1 MYPFKVN
8 ACDNML
14 VLIFPLKCLHPV
26 SNETGVLVCHP
37 IALCTIQPAGFVEVG
52 IHYPDR
58 AKTPAKGQHAGVAAA
73 NGKDFYFLGPLS
85 KVHYLLS
92 QPQQS
97 HFFCSDASAT
107 ATEALHGKL

>member
-8 ACDNML
+8 ACDTCCF
-14 VLIFPLKCLHPV
+14 LIFPLKCLHPV
-26 SNETGVLVCHP
+26 SNEPGVLVCHP
-37 IALCTIQPAGFVEVG
+37 FALCTIQPTGFVEVG

-73 NGKDFYFLGPLS
+73 NGKEFYFLGPLS

-97 HFFCSDASAT
+97 HFFLADVSAT
-107 ATEALHGKL
+107 ATETLHGKL